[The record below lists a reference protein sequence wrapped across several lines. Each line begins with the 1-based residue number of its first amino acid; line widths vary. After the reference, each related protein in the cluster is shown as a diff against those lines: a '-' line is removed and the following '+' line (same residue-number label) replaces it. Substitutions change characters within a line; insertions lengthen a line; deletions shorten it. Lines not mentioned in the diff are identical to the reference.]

1 MIKIFSQLKD
11 TFTDLNNRWGA
22 LGSLIIMTLAIAS
35 VVANLLQIWSYFP
48 ESQTITVPIAPVV
61 TVGLVIVS
69 ALASLAFQI
78 SRSDVV
84 TKRKGITQ
92 LTDIFVIRPKGE
104 LYFGDIRNILVRL
117 GTIQQILIGISDGRE
132 VEDSG
137 RKALQ
142 KVGKKIGLMFG
153 DQFIDQHGV
162 KEKTLHD
169 MIDAWCEY
177 DVDAGWGRFVFLPGS
192 SEFVGSIQVRSNFLT
207 SSLGALNLNQSLCG
221 FLEGYISG
229 ILEVFTTFQYP
240 LKRLNVEVTERIC
253 GIHDGGHSPCGFDF
267 IIREIIDP

>member
-1 MIKIFSQLKD
+1 
-11 TFTDLNNRWGA
+11 
-22 LGSLIIMTLAIAS
+22 
-35 VVANLLQIWSYFP
+35 LQIWSYFP

-137 RKALQ
+137 RKAEDLPR
-142 KVGKKIGLMFG
+142 IAG
-153 DQFIDQHGV
+153 DG
-162 KEKTLHD
+162 
-169 MIDAWCEY
+169 
-177 DVDAGWGRFVFLPGS
+177 
-192 SEFVGSIQVRSNFLT
+192 
-207 SSLGALNLNQSLCG
+207 
-221 FLEGYISG
+221 
-229 ILEVFTTFQYP
+229 
-240 LKRLNVEVTERIC
+240 
-253 GIHDGGHSPCGFDF
+253 
-267 IIREIIDP
+267 

>member
-1 MIKIFSQLKD
+1 MSKIFSQLKD
-11 TFTDLNNRWGA
+11 TFTDLNNRWGS
-22 LGSLIIMTLAIAS
+22 LGSLIIMTFAIAS

-48 ESQTITVPIAPVV
+48 QNQTITVPVAPLAII
-61 TVGLVIVS
+61 GLVVVS
-69 ALASLAFQI
+69 ALASVAFQI
-78 SRSDVV
+78 SRSDII
-84 TKRKGITQ
+84 TKRQGVTQ

-132 VEDSG
+132 TGDSG

-192 SEFVGSIQVRSNFLT
+192 SELVGSLQVRSNFLT
-207 SSLGALNLNQSLCG
+207 SSLGNLDLEQSLCG

-240 LKRLNVEVTERIC
+240 LKKLNVEVTERLC
-253 GIHDGGHSPCGFDF
+253 GIRDGGHSPCGFDF
-267 IIREIIDP
+267 IIREVVEP